1 MDQTT
6 LNPNKKDKHMIDS
19 VFVICLMLLFVL
31 CALSVIA
38 IGATIYQKNVSSMAN
53 NNSHRIASAYI
64 TEKIRQ
70 SDING
75 SVRTRDLFGEKVL
88 VMSKEINGELYN
100 TYIYDF
106 DGKLMELMAR
116 NDLNVV
122 YPQSGQ
128 KIMEVKSFDIEE
140 ISEKMFKIEVVL
152 EDGTE
157 DFLYITKRS
166 TEGN

>member
-1 MDQTT
+1 
-6 LNPNKKDKHMIDS
+6 MIDS

-38 IGATIYQKNVSSMAN
+38 IGASIYQKNVSSMAN

-88 VMSKEINGELYN
+88 VMSREVNGEIYN

-116 NDLNVV
+116 DNLNMI

-128 KIMEVKSFDIEE
+128 KIMDVKSFDIEE
-140 ISEKMFKIEVVL
+140 VSDNMFKIEVVL

-157 DFLYITKRS
+157 DFLYIAKRS

>member
-38 IGATIYQKNVSSMAN
+38 IGATIYQRNVSSMAS

-75 SVRTRDLFGEKVL
+75 SVRTRDLFGERVL

-116 NDLNVV
+116 NDLNVI

-140 ISEKMFKIEVVL
+140 VSERMFKIEVVL

>member
-1 MDQTT
+1 MEQTT
-6 LNPNKKDKHMIDS
+6 LTQKKKDKHVIDS

-38 IGATIYQKNVSSMAN
+38 IGASIYQKNVSAMAS

-64 TEKIRQ
+64 TEKVRQ
-70 SDING
+70 ADIDG
-75 SVRTRDLFGEKVL
+75 TVRVKELFGENVL
-88 VMSKEINGELYN
+88 AMSKEVNGELYT

-106 DGKLMELMAR
+106 DGQLMELMAR
-116 NDLNVV
+116 DSLEVV

-128 KIMEVKSFDIEE
+128 KIMDIKSLEIEE
-140 ISEKMFKIEVVL
+140 VSDRMFSIEVVL

>member
-1 MDQTT
+1 MEQTT
-6 LNPNKKDKHMIDS
+6 LTTKKKDKHVIDS

-38 IGATIYQKNVSSMAN
+38 IGASIYQKNVSAMAS

-70 SDING
+70 ADIDG
-75 SVRTRDLFGEKVL
+75 TVRVKELFGKNVL
-88 VMSKEINGELYN
+88 AMSKEVNGELYT

-106 DGKLMELMAR
+106 DGQLMELMAR
-116 NDLNVV
+116 DSLEVV
-122 YPQSGQ
+122 YPRSGQ
-128 KIMEVKSFDIEE
+128 KIMDIKALEIEE
-140 ISEKMFKIEVVL
+140 VSDRMFSIEVVL